1 MTDSIDSMSP
11 KFGKRGNRHL
21 LVAGGALVLVVLATG
36 WIAYAAWR
44 KHVADVAVMLD
55 MTPLAEGLG
64 KGFEALGK
72 GFGSM
77 ATELSTAG
85 TYSQQIVADLS
96 QARLSSA
103 YLATSKAFK
112 ARMDEDRFAK
122 FVKGHPDL
130 KSQTARI
137 DFTLNKKS
145 ANGTVILTGNVTRA
159 NPNGQVNVSGDFMK
173 GSENVTFTY
182 GNSNASTSKV
192 APTSN
197 VKLVLIDEDGGLKVD
212 QLVLGDDKAP

>member
-1 MTDSIDSMSP
+1 MKDTIGSTP
-11 KFGKRGNRHL
+11 RKFGKRRKRYL
-21 LVAGGALVLVVLATG
+21 LVAGAALVLAVLATG
-36 WIAYAAWR
+36 WIVHAAR
-44 KHVADVAVMLD
+44 RNRVANVGAMVD
-55 MTPLAEGLG
+55 MTPVAEGLG
-64 KGFEALGK
+64 KGFDALGK
-72 GFGSM
+72 GFGSI

-85 TYSQQIVADLS
+85 TFSQQFVAELS

-103 YLATSKAFK
+103 YLATSKSFK

-130 KSQTARI
+130 TDETARI

-145 ANGTVILTGNVTRA
+145 ANGTVILSGNVTRA
-159 NPNGQVNVSGDFMK
+159 NAKGQATVTGDFMK

-182 GNSNASTSKV
+182 GNSNASTSNV
-192 APTSN
+192 ASTSK

-212 QLVLGDDKAP
+212 HLESGDDRAP